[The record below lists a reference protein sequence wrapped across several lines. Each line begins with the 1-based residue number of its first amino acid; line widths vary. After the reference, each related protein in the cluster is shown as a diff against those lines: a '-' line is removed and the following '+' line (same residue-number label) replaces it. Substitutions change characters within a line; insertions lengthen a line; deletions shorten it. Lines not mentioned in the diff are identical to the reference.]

1 MSDHFREPQPMYV
14 SDSIDQLLTVLF
26 MLVAVAAFIIF
37 FTISD
42 RTIFLCVGGVAVVIR
57 LFQYGRRYFVKRKL
71 RKEMKESLEEKISE
85 KDI

>member
-1 MSDHFREPQPMYV
+1 MYV

-26 MLVAVAAFIIF
+26 MLVAVAAFVIF

-42 RTIFLCVGGVAVVIR
+42 RTIFLYVGGVAVVLR
-57 LFQYGRRYFVKRKL
+57 FFQYGRRYYMKRKL
-71 RKEMKESLEEKISE
+71 RKERQQSLEDEISK

>member
-1 MSDHFREPQPMYV
+1 MTFFRDHQPMYV

-26 MLVAVAAFIIF
+26 MLVAVAAFVIF

-42 RTIFLCVGGVAVVIR
+42 RTIFLYVGGVAVVLR
-57 LFQYGRRYFVKRKL
+57 LFQYGRRYYMKRKL
-71 RKEMKESLEEKISE
+71 RKERKQSLENEISK